1 MLPQDVRDR
10 VRSYLQHQGRKDN
23 EAITELVAASQDKFL
38 ETIAGVDEDTAARKP
53 APDEWSLRE
62 LIRHVVSA
70 ENGVARLVETLPR
83 GKTMDGTERSAGMQ
97 PPDDGRTFADYVA
110 DVRAAN
116 ALLLGR
122 IAALG
127 PDDDVTTTAPHPFF
141 GELNCREWAV
151 FQRVHDEDHAQHA
164 AKIIAAVG

>member
-10 VRSYLQHQGRKDN
+10 VRSYLQHQGKKSN
-23 EAITELVAASQDKFL
+23 EAIAELVAASQQKFL
-38 ETIAGVDEDTAARKP
+38 DTIAGVDEDAAARKP

-62 LIRHVVSA
+62 LIGHVVSA
-70 ENGVARLVETLPR
+70 ENGVARLVETLPQ
-83 GKTMDGTERSAGMQ
+83 GKTVEGTERSAGMQ
-97 PPDDGRTFADYVA
+97 LPDDGRAFADYVT
-110 DVRAAN
+110 DVRQAN
-116 ALLLGR
+116 TLLLER
-122 IAALG
+122 IAALS
-127 PDDDVTTTAPHPFF
+127 PDDDTATTAPHPFF